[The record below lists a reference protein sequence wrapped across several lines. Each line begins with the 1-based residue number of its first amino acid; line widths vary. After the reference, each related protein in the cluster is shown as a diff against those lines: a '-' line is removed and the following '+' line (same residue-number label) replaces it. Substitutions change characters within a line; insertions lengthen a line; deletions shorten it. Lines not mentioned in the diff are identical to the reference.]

1 MDRTNSNSLRGNP
14 AWAVVSAYPRLLAG
28 SLLLLILIILALGAP
43 LFTSYGP
50 LDQHLDA
57 VLQPPGGPYLLGTD
71 QLGRDLFTRTLY
83 GGRLVLAVAV
93 VSTAIAMTVGVLL
106 GLLSGYRRGWLD
118 TVLMRSMDGV
128 IVFPELI
135 LALGITYALGPS
147 FWTVTA
153 AIATVNVP
161 KFARVMRGQLLSLR
175 EREFVAAAKVS
186 GVPTMRILALHLL
199 PNVLEVTVVQAAL
212 TGGLAIFTAA
222 SLSFLGLGLPA
233 PAPDWGGILRD
244 GYPYLGYVPLLSL
257 VPGLV
262 IFAAMLSFNLIGDG
276 LRDLFDPKVLP
287 RTAARGAR
295 AFRRASGR
303 LTQAPPA
310 VVAEPPRPPSPAIV
324 VETSKDTLMTTEPTA
339 PLLDV
344 RGLEAVYDSP
354 RGEVHALNGVS
365 FSVKAGEV
373 LALVGESGSGKS
385 ASALAIMG
393 LLHRTRGRVT
403 AGHVLFRDHDLL
415 TLSERELRSL
425 RGNEIA
431 LVFQNPMTTL
441 NPTLT
446 IGAQLVEVI
455 RHHTGTSRREAGARA
470 LELLRLVEIPD
481 PKARLKSYP
490 HQLSG
495 GLRQRVMIALALSCD
510 PALLITDEAT
520 TALDVTTQAQVLHL
534 LKRISAELGTALVV
548 ITHNMGVV
556 AGLADRVAVM
566 YAGRIVEIGTA
577 EEVFYSPA
585 HPYTAG
591 LLGAIPQVDTPRSQD
606 LVAIKGRPP
615 SLLDLPS
622 GCAFADRCP
631 LVTAQCRV
639 QTPEAVSPDRHTAAC
654 WADPA
659 HVGAEAPTRIRS
671 EAP

>member
-1 MDRTNSNSLRGNP
+1 MRTE
-14 AWAVVSAYPRLLAG
+14 SA
-28 SLLLLILIILALGAP
+28 
-43 LFTSYGP
+43 T
-50 LDQHLDA
+50 
-57 VLQPPGGPYLLGTD
+57 
-71 QLGRDLFTRTLY
+71 
-83 GGRLVLAVAV
+83 
-93 VSTAIAMTVGVLL
+93 
-106 GLLSGYRRGWLD
+106 
-118 TVLMRSMDGV
+118 
-128 IVFPELI
+128 
-135 LALGITYALGPS
+135 
-147 FWTVTA
+147 
-153 AIATVNVP
+153 
-161 KFARVMRGQLLSLR
+161 
-175 EREFVAAAKVS
+175 
-186 GVPTMRILALHLL
+186 
-199 PNVLEVTVVQAAL
+199 
-212 TGGLAIFTAA
+212 
-222 SLSFLGLGLPA
+222 
-233 PAPDWGGILRD
+233 
-244 GYPYLGYVPLLSL
+244 
-257 VPGLV
+257 
-262 IFAAMLSFNLIGDG
+262 
-276 LRDLFDPKVLP
+276 
-287 RTAARGAR
+287 
-295 AFRRASGR
+295 
-303 LTQAPPA
+303 
-310 VVAEPPRPPSPAIV
+310 
-324 VETSKDTLMTTEPTA
+324 

-354 RGEVHALNGVS
+354 RGPVHALNGVS

-385 ASALAIMG
+385 ASALAVMG
-393 LLHRTRGRVT
+393 LLQRTRGRVT
-403 AGHVLFRDHDLL
+403 AGHVLFRDQDLL
-415 TLSERELRSL
+415 TLPERELRSL
-425 RGNEIA
+425 RGNDIA

-446 IGAQLVEVI
+446 IGAQLREVI
-455 RHHTGTSRREAGARA
+455 RQHTGKSRRESGARA

-481 PKARLKSYP
+481 PQARLKSYP

-520 TALDVTTQAQVLHL
+520 TALDVTTQAQVLQL

-566 YAGRIVEIGTA
+566 YAGRIVEIGEV

-639 QTPEAVSPDRHTAAC
+639 QTPEPVSPDRHTAAC
-654 WADPA
+654 WADP
-659 HVGAEAPTRIRS
+659 VRVRAEAHTPIRS
-671 EAP
+671 EAR